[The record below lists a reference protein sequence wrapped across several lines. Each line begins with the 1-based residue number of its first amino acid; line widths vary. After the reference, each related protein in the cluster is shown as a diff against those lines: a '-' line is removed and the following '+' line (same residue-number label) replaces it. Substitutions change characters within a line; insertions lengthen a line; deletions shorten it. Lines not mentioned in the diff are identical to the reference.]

1 MVKVLIDNG
10 HGQGSPKGS
19 PDGKHKAWKWARAMA
34 KRLAIRLNHYGIPS
48 HILVP
53 EDADI
58 SLKDRAARAN
68 AIAAKEKC
76 ILVSI
81 HCNASGADGKWHDAH
96 GWSVFVS
103 LNASGNSKA
112 LASMMSV
119 CAEGTGIKVR
129 KPDPQHGYWKQNLA
143 ICRNTSCPAVLVEN
157 MFQDNKEDVKYLLSE
172 EGQVNLCEIMV
183 EGICNYLGIQYS
195 ND

>member
-19 PDGKHKAWKWARAMA
+19 PDGKHKEWKWARAMA

-68 AIAAKEKC
+68 AIA
-76 ILVSI
+76 
-81 HCNASGADGKWHDAH
+81 
-96 GWSVFVS
+96 VFSS
-103 LNASGNSKA
+103 LSTVTQVELMGNGTM
-112 LASMMSV
+112 LMGGLYLYRSML
-119 CAEGTGIKVR
+119 
-129 KPDPQHGYWKQNLA
+129 LA
-143 ICRNTSCPAVLVEN
+143 IQR
-157 MFQDNKEDVKYLLSE
+157 LL
-172 EGQVNLCEIMV
+172 L
-183 EGICNYLGIQYS
+183 L
-195 ND
+195 

>member
-19 PDGKHKAWKWARAMA
+19 PDGKHKEWKWARAMA

-96 GWSVFVS
+96 GWSIFVS

-112 LASMMSV
+112 LASMMS
-119 CAEGTGIKVR
+119 AKSTLYIFIFPLSTAR
-129 KPDPQHGYWKQNLA
+129 P
-143 ICRNTSCPAVLVEN
+143 VLSRPHP
-157 MFQDNKEDVKYLLSE
+157 ML
-172 EGQVNLCEIMV
+172 ITAA
-183 EGICNYLGIQYS
+183 LGFS
-195 ND
+195 LR